1 MAVRRL
7 ARAVIEGGRSG
18 WSKDARRRLA
28 RWHRRQVL
36 DHEGEPA
43 RRKAAPIKPRE
54 FADRLSVLRRW
65 LESRTGRRWDEV
77 YSEFCRANDRRSLKG
92 WHLHAHL
99 SYEVTNAFFP
109 SQSSNWR
116 RHEVDANGT
125 LRMLARVYWRQRSAV
140 QEENYRARKRL
151 RRRNGSCRK

>member
-92 WHLHAHL
+92 CHLHAHL
-99 SYEVTNAFFP
+99 RYVVRHAGFP
-109 SQSSNWR
+109 RQSSTWR
-116 RHEVDANGT
+116 RHAVDANGT
-125 LRMLARVYWRQRSAV
+125 LRRLRTHSCRQRNAA
-140 QEENYRARKRL
+140 QEENYRARKRS
-151 RRRNGSCRK
+151 RRRNGSRRK